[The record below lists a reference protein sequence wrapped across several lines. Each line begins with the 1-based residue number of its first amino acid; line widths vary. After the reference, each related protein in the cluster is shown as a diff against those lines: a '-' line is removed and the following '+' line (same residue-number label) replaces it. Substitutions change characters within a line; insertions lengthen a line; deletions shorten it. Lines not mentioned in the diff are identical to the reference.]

1 MRRILLISLL
11 SCIWLLG
18 LSNDIPTDIEKVNLK
33 LEEGEFAITF
43 LDLSSGEV
51 TLIQHSNGENILINT
66 GGPNTEKE
74 LKRILETYGI
84 STIESIIITKV
95 DPEYTSNFK
104 WLTDHFK
111 DVTIIAGHHSKS
123 LLRYEEI
130 QTWKKGDQ
138 KKLLPGLEVDVIQ
151 ESPNQESTIGMDIL
165 FSFGE
170 HKMLYMT
177 SSNKMIEKSI
187 LNDYDLSS
195 VNILKIG
202 DFASSTGTSQR
213 FLEHVDPQ
221 VAIIFQK
228 KGALPSQDVI
238 ERLQE
243 TWIDIYFTKQF
254 GNISLKCTNKDYEI
268 ITLSIESNH
277 LIE

>member
-1 MRRILLISLL
+1 M
-11 SCIWLLG
+11 
-18 LSNDIPTDIEKVNLK
+18 
-33 LEEGEFAITF
+33 
-43 LDLSSGEV
+43 
-51 TLIQHSNGENILINT
+51 
-66 GGPNTEKE
+66 
-74 LKRILETYGI
+74 YGI
-84 STIESIIITKV
+84 SKIKSIIITKV
-95 DPEYTSNFK
+95 DQEYTSNFK

-111 DVTIIAGHHSKS
+111 ETTIITGYHSQP
-123 LLRYEEI
+123 LLEGEKI
-130 QTWKKGDQ
+130 QTWKTGDQ
-138 KKLLPGLEVDVIQ
+138 IKILPGLELNIIQ
-151 ESPNQESTIGMDIL
+151 ESTNKDSSSSGMDLL

-170 HKMLYMT
+170 HKLLYMT

-187 LNDYDLSS
+187 LNEYDLSS

-221 VAIIFQK
+221 VAVIFQK

-243 TWIDIYFTKQF
+243 TWIDIYLTKQF

-268 ITLSIESNH
+268 ITLSIESNQI
-277 LIE
+277 IE